1 MMQFLYDEKESKIK
15 KREVYFLFYKNKLYC
30 SGNFVVPV
38 KLEIN
43 RNDKSILLNN
53 ILIDSDRE
61 MCEDIFKFI
70 ILAKHILDIEGYV
83 VSDDVASGLLYKEI
97 YKTNIIGSVK

>member
-1 MMQFLYDEKESKIK
+1 MMRFLYDEKNSETK
-15 KREVYFLFYKNKLYC
+15 KREVYLLSYQDKLYC

-38 KLEIN
+38 KLEID
-43 RNDKSILLNN
+43 RNERFILLNN

-70 ILAKHILDIEGYV
+70 ILAKHILDVEGYT
-83 VSDDVASGLLYKEI
+83 VSDVVASGLLYKEI
-97 YKTNIIGSVK
+97 YQKDTI

>member
-1 MMQFLYDEKESKIK
+1 MMQFLYDKKESKIK
-15 KREVYFLFYKNKLYC
+15 KREVYFLYYKDKLYC

-70 ILAKHILDIEGYV
+70 ILAKHILDVEDYTVKDI
-83 VSDDVASGLLYKEI
+83 VASGLLYREI
-97 YKTNIIGSVK
+97 YQKDII

>member
-1 MMQFLYDEKESKIK
+1 MMQFLYDEKNSKSRQ
-15 KREVYFLFYKNKLYC
+15 REVYLLYYKDKLYC

-43 RNDKSILLNN
+43 RNDKSILFNN

-70 ILAKHILDIEGYV
+70 ILAKHVLDVEDYT
-83 VSDDVASGLLYKEI
+83 VSDAVASGLLYREI
-97 YKTNIIGSVK
+97 YQKDII

>member
-15 KREVYFLFYKNKLYC
+15 KREVYFLYYKDKLYC

-70 ILAKHILDIEGYV
+70 ILAKHILDVEDYTVKDI
-83 VSDDVASGLLYKEI
+83 VASGLLYREI
-97 YKTNIIGSVK
+97 YQKDTI

>member
-1 MMQFLYDEKESKIK
+1 MMQFLYDEKNSTSRH
-15 KREVYFLFYKNKLYC
+15 REIYLLYYKDKLYC

-38 KLEIN
+38 KLEID

-70 ILAKHILDIEGYV
+70 ILAKHILDIEGYIV
-83 VSDDVASGLLYKEI
+83 NDIIASGLLYKEI
-97 YKTNIIGSVK
+97 YKTNIIN

>member
-1 MMQFLYDEKESKIK
+1 MMQFLYNEKESKIK
-15 KREVYFLFYKNKLYC
+15 KREVCFLYYKDKLYC

-53 ILIDSDRE
+53 ILIDSDRK

-70 ILAKHILDIEGYV
+70 ILAKHVLDVEDYTVKDI
-83 VSDDVASGLLYKEI
+83 VASGLLYREI
-97 YKTNIIGSVK
+97 YQKDTI